1 MRPLFVI
8 LFVALLAVPA
18 LAQTTPPAKVAA
30 DGFRAVDADGDGK
43 LSLEE
48 VLAAGLKKSSLSR
61 PFRVDEVDRDHD
73 GKLTPEEFLKAGV
86 AGLERYGVI
95 DVRELDTDGDGY
107 VSREELDAFFRKRHA
122 EEFRRVDADG
132 DGSLRPAE
140 FALFRF

>member
-1 MRPLFVI
+1 MRSLYVI
-8 LFVALLAVPA
+8 LLLALLAAPA
-18 LAQTTPPAKVAA
+18 LAQTAPSAKVE
-30 DGFRAVDADGDGK
+30 GFRTVDADGDGR

-48 VLAAGLKKSSLSR
+48 ILAAARKQSSLVR

-107 VSREELDAFFRKRHA
+107 VSRAELDAFFRKRHA